1 MPGFPE
7 NLITTPWSPNSLIPK
22 ILSPEFCVLGP
33 VFMAFFTF
41 FDIFLIFF
49 VFCANI
55 HPASD
60 AVLIRRKEVPKDG
73 METKTV

>member
-22 ILSPEFCVLGP
+22 ILSPEFCILCP
-33 VFMAFFTF
+33 VFMTF
-41 FDIFLIFF
+41 FNFLD
-49 VFCANI
+49 FCANI
-55 HPASD
+55 CPASY
-60 AVLIRRKEVPKDG
+60 AVLIKRKEVSEDG